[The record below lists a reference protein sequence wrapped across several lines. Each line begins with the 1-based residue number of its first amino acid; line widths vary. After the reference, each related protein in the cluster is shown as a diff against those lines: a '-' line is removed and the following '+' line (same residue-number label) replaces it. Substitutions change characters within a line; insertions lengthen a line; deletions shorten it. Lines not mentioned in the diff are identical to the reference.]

1 VALERPFEGAHA
13 VAAVLPTAHDALDA
27 VERAQV
33 AGIGRMIEEHATAL
47 SRELGAQV
55 VPTTTPPAA
64 GPRWLVGPA
73 RCNAALRAL
82 ARPEPSGPELHLD
95 RRGGLLVSDGRSYE
109 EVKESFSYLRSLARF
124 PGGTWRIG
132 DCPSLGDAVERLA
145 TEIACSSPAPAYRG
159 LDWRAATQRH
169 GARVLAARDPIAA
182 MQEWLAELHDAHTWV
197 HPVPPHGEFPYDVR
211 VDKGV
216 ATFVAVPEGSPAWLA
231 GVRCGHRLEE
241 EDVTGWW
248 RRTAASPQLKPL
260 LTGRRMLETPLGT
273 LRRFV
278 ARSPEGLA
286 TEWYERPAQERWS
299 PLVEHRRLASGHGYL
314 RIAAWTF
321 GRDLET
327 RLDEAFD
334 ALRGARRLI
343 VDLRGNPGG
352 NLALAH
358 GFRNRFLRRDGAV
371 GWVATTLPDG
381 RLGPLEPI
389 HGEPAPPAQCW
400 NGDAVFLTD
409 AMTYSSSEDA
419 LLGLQ
424 GLPHIRVIGQRSGG
438 GSGRL
443 RMIRLLPGWRL
454 TISTALTFDL
464 HGRCIEGNGIPVDV
478 EVPLGGHVLDVAERL

>member
-1 VALERPFEGAHA
+1 VALGRPFEGARA
-13 VAAVLPTAHDALDA
+13 VAVVLPTVHDALDA

-33 AGIGRMIEEHATAL
+33 AGIGRLIEEHATSL
-47 SRELGAQV
+47 SRELGATI
-55 VPTTTPPAA
+55 VPAPSAPAT

-73 RCNAALRAL
+73 RCNAALRSL
-82 ARPEPSGPELHLD
+82 ARPDPSGPELHLD
-95 RRGGLLVSDGRSYE
+95 RRTGLLVSDGRSYE
-109 EVKESFSYLRSLARF
+109 EVRETFSYLRSLARF

-145 TEIACSSPAPAYRG
+145 TEIACSSPAPVYRG

-169 GARVLAARDPIAA
+169 GARVLAARDPIAV

-197 HPVPPHGEFPYDVR
+197 RPVPPYGEFPYDVWA
-211 VDKGV
+211 DKGV
-216 ATFVAVPEGSPAWLA
+216 ATFVKVPEGSPAWLA
-231 GVRCGHRLEE
+231 GVRPGHRLEN
-241 EDVTGWW
+241 EDVAGWW

-278 ARSPEGLA
+278 ARAPEGRA
-286 TEWYERPAQERWS
+286 AEWWERPPHERW
-299 PLVEHRRLASGHGYL
+299 PTLVEHRRLPSGNGYL
-314 RIAAWTF
+314 RIAAWVA

-358 GFRNRFLRRDGAV
+358 AFRDRFLRRDGPV
-371 GWVATTLPDG
+371 GWITTTLPDG
-381 RLGPLEPI
+381 RLGPQEPI
-389 HGEPAPPAQCW
+389 HGEPAPAAQCW
-400 NGDAVFLTD
+400 NGDTVFLTD

-424 GLPHIRVIGQRSGG
+424 GLPHVRVVGQRSGG

-464 HGRCIEGNGIPVDV
+464 RGHCIEGNGIPVDV
-478 EVPLGGHVLDVAERL
+478 EVPLGGHALDVAERL